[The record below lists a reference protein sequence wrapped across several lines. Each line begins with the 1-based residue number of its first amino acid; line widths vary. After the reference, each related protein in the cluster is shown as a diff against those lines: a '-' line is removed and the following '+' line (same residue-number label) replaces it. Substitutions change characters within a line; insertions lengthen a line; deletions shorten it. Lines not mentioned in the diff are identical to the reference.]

1 MQIKEIRMAKGIS
14 QRKAALD
21 LGLSPVVYG
30 RYENGIRKPEP
41 EMLATIAAYLGVTV
55 DELIGVSDTTGTKKE
70 PAVAGGVRESV
81 LQLFDEIN
89 AAGLSDAE
97 ADYLRAQIAGIKA
110 LRKA

>member
-1 MQIKEIRMAKGIS
+1 MRIKEIRAEKGLS

-55 DELIGVSDTTGTKKE
+55 DELIGVNNSVDTKKE
-70 PAVAGGVRESV
+70 PAVTGGVRESV

-89 AAGLSDAE
+89 AADLSDAE
-97 ADYLRAQIAGIKA
+97 ADYIRAQIAGIKA

>member
-1 MQIKEIRMAKGIS
+1 MRIKEIRAAKGIS

-55 DELIGVSDTTGTKKE
+55 DELIGVADNQDTKKE
-70 PAVAGGVRESV
+70 PAVSDRLDNALIDTLVSLSPEELQRVQDFVAGMK
-81 LQLFDEIN
+81 
-89 AAGLSDAE
+89 AA
-97 ADYLRAQIAGIKA
+97 KA
-110 LRKA
+110 T